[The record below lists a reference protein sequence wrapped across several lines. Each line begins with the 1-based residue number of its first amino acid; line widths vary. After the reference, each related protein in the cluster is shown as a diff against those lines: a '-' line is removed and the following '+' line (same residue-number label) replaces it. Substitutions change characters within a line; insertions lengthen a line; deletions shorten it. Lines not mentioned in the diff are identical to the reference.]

1 MGRPRLTIAA
11 ALLVLAMLAA
21 TMTYTGFLGVG
32 MLADYF
38 GTSRFLAGMLLG
50 GLFARFP
57 WISNGKPRIVGLLPK
72 PVRLPLM
79 AGLLALCSLRLVM
92 QGDVVSALCAGFT
105 LVFVLGFPWLKKRL
119 FARLSTSVFNVAAG
133 RKAGVA
139 ADNTVI
145 EGEFREMK
153 D

>member
-1 MGRPRLTIAA
+1 MGWPRLTIAA
-11 ALLVLAMLAA
+11 ALLVLAALAA

-32 MLADYF
+32 MLADYL

-50 GLFARFP
+50 ALFARFP
-57 WISNGKPRIVGLLPK
+57 WVSNGKLRIIGLLPT
-72 PVRLPLM
+72 PVRLPLL
-79 AGLLALCSLRLVM
+79 ASLLALCLLRLVM
-92 QGDVVSALCAGFT
+92 QGDVVSAFCAGFT

-119 FARLSTSVFNVAAG
+119 FARLSSSVFNFAAG
-133 RKAGVA
+133 QKAAVV